1 MSMGLALLLT
11 GSGASA
17 QLSDREAKLPLTL
30 SCGAWGSPAG
40 HLQGIV
46 CDDQNNFLYASF
58 TDRLVK
64 VDMKTGEIVASVTG
78 LLSGGIYGGGAHL
91 GDLAFYGGKV
101 YGSLEYKAAEKFYVA
116 VFDTSKMTEMD
127 MDYKTSGIMTTLYMG
142 EVVKDYRDDLSAGG
156 HENATSSMGHR
167 HGCSGID
174 GITFGT
180 MPGDASEKIYMML
193 AYGVYG
199 NTQRH
204 DNDYQ
209 VILAFD
215 PDTFAPKAFDQNNPH
230 EDGPAYVAKLFV
242 YTGNTTYGVQN
253 LEYDR
258 DTGDYWLIV
267 YEGKKDQFPNYPV
280 YLIDGSKAP
289 VEKTLA
295 LGEGRDYG
303 DRKGLCLTLKEKGT
317 YHEESGIWGVNKMP
331 GKADTG
337 FISLGNGFFYVA
349 ESGKTGGEQYGK
361 VFLYKVDHNTCLFTK
376 VQ

>member
-1 MSMGLALLLT
+1 MYMGLTLLLT

-17 QLSDREAKLPLTL
+17 QPSDGGAALPPAL

-40 HLQGIV
+40 HLQGVV
-46 CDDQNNFLYASF
+46 CDDENNFLYASF

-64 VDMKTGEIVASVTG
+64 VDIKTGEIVASVTG

-116 VFDTSKMTEMD
+116 VFDPLKMTTMD
-127 MDYKTSGIMTTLYMG
+127 MDYKASGAMTALYMG
-142 EVVKDYRDDLSAGG
+142 EVVKDYRDDLSGG
-156 HENATSSMGHR
+156 SHENAAASLGHR

-180 MPGDASEKIYMML
+180 MPGDASKKIYMML
-193 AYGVYG
+193 AYGVYS

-215 PDTFAPKAFDQNNPH
+215 PDTFAPKPFDQNNPH
-230 EDGPAYVAKLFV
+230 EEGPSYVSKLFA

-258 DTGDYWLIV
+258 DTGDYWLIG
-267 YEGKKDQFPNYPV
+267 YEGKKGQFPNYPV

-289 VEKTLA
+289 VEKTLS
-295 LGEGRDYG
+295 LGADRDYG
-303 DRKGLCLTLKEKGT
+303 PLQGLCLTLMEKGT
-317 YHEESGIWGVNKMP
+317 YHEKSGVWGVDTMP

-349 ESGKTGGEQYGK
+349 ESGKIGDKQYGK
-361 VFLYKVDHNTCLFTK
+361 VFLHKVDHDTCRFTK
-376 VQ
+376 VE

>member
-1 MSMGLALLLT
+1 MKYGPIEN
-11 GSGASA
+11 G
-17 QLSDREAKLPLTL
+17 LPLTL
-30 SCGAWGSPAG
+30 SCGAWGNPAG
-40 HLQGIV
+40 HLQGVV
-46 CDDQNNFLYASF
+46 CDDENKFLFASF

-64 VDMKTGEIVASVTG
+64 IDMKTGQVVASVTG

-127 MDYKTSGIMTTLYMG
+127 MDYKTSGIMTALYMG
-142 EVVKDYRDDLSAGG
+142 EVVKDYRDDLDAGE
-156 HENATSSMGHR
+156 HENTASSMGHR

-180 MPGDASEKIYMML
+180 MPGDTSKKTYMML

-199 NTQRH
+199 NTQRY

-215 PDTFAPKAFDQNNPH
+215 PNTFSPKFFDQNNPH
-230 EDGPAYVAKLFV
+230 EEGPAYSAKLFV

-253 LEYDR
+253 LEYDK

-267 YEGKKDQFPNYPV
+267 YQGKKDRFPNYPV
-280 YLIDGSKAP
+280 YLIDGGTAP
-289 VEKTLA
+289 AEKPLA
-295 LGEGRDYG
+295 LDVGQGYG
-303 DRKGLCLTLKEKGT
+303 LVKGMCLTLKEKGT
-317 YHEESGIWGVNKMP
+317 YDEKSGIWGVDKML
-331 GKADTG
+331 GNADTG
-337 FISLGNGFFYVA
+337 FVSLGSGFFYVA
-349 ESGKTGGEQYGK
+349 ESGKTGGKQYGM
-361 VFLYKVDHNTCLFTK
+361 VSLHKVDHNTCLFHK